1 MFLTKSIRRKMVF
14 GLGLVVVMLGA
25 LLTSGLWGLAS
36 LRAIIQD
43 ESLDAATASEVVASV
58 VRIRAVIPDAG
69 QRQSPTDPLPVF
81 DPDELYERIVDARA
95 IVVSYR
101 NRLNAPEL
109 RLQKA
114 AGWNPLGLIERRLA
128 EVQGVVELRKAL
140 SIPQLLF
147 ELDLLAVAAAD
158 LPELPGLHARLDAA
172 RDDYRTALTV
182 VWVSSAFVFFGLLA
196 LVVFGIRHVFRP
208 VNTLHQGARRVAQGD
223 FSYRVAIDSDDEM
236 GELAES
242 FNRMAE
248 RFQEIAE
255 NLEREVEERSRQLV
269 RSDRLASVGFLAAGV
284 AHEVNNPLTAIRWS
298 SESLESRLAELL
310 TDCPDDEVAVVQ
322 QYVAMIQ
329 SESERCQEIT
339 KKLLDF
345 SRSQDSH
352 KGRQDVVGI
361 IREVLSLITHMK
373 KFREARLEL
382 ISPDQCE
389 IEISGHEIKQ
399 VLLNLVANALDSTD
413 GKGTVTV
420 ELVEQVD
427 RVEIQITD
435 DGCGM
440 SAETI
445 DNLFQPFFTTKE
457 TGQGTGLGLSISD
470 RIVTDHGGRLSAASD
485 GPGKGS
491 TFTVRL
497 PVRQRTS
504 DAVNESSSYSTSVS
518 HSG

>member
-25 LLTSGLWGLAS
+25 LLGSGLWGLMS
-36 LRAIIQD
+36 LRAIIHD
-43 ESLDAATASEVVASV
+43 ASLDAATATEVVASV
-58 VRIRAVIPDAG
+58 SRIEAVIPETASS
-69 QRQSPTDPLPVF
+69 RSPTDPIPVF
-81 DPDELYERIVDARA
+81 DPNVLHERIVEARS
-95 IVVSYR
+95 VVASYR
-101 NRLNAPEL
+101 GRLDAPEL
-109 RLQKA
+109 RLQKTA
-114 AGWNPLGLIERRLA
+114 AWNPLGLIERRLSDL
-128 EVQGVVELRKAL
+128 QGAVELRLPLGIPAL
-140 SIPQLLF
+140 RA
-147 ELDLLAVAAAD
+147 ELRSLAAAAAD
-158 LPELPGLHARLDAA
+158 LPELPGLHSRLESARQ
-172 RDDYRTALTV
+172 DYQTAWTV
-182 VWVSSAFVFFGLLA
+182 VWVSSAFVFVGLLA
-196 LVVFGIRHVFRP
+196 LVVFGVRHVFRP

-223 FSYRVAIDSDDEM
+223 FSYRVAIDSHDEM

-248 RFQEIAE
+248 RFQEIAS
-255 NLEREVEERSRQLV
+255 NLEKEVEERSRQLV

-310 TDCPDDEVAVVQ
+310 KDCPDDEVVVVQ

-345 SRSQDSH
+345 SRNQDSQ
-352 KGRQDVVGI
+352 RVTQDVVSI

-382 ISPDQCE
+382 KAPDQCE
-389 IEISGHEIKQ
+389 LEISGHEIKQ

-413 GKGTVTV
+413 GTGRVTV

-427 RVEIQITD
+427 WIEIRITD

-440 SAETI
+440 TPETI
-445 DNLFQPFFTTKE
+445 ENLFQPFFTTKE
-457 TGQGTGLGLSISD
+457 TGKGTGLGLSISD
-470 RIVTDHGGRLSAASD
+470 RIVSDHGGRISASSD
-485 GPGKGS
+485 GPGTGS
-491 TFTVRL
+491 TFSIRL
-497 PVRQRTS
+497 PRRQRNS
-504 DAVNESSSYSTSVS
+504 DAHDESLVAPASLGRSA
-518 HSG
+518 

>member
-196 LVVFGIRHVFRP
+196 LVANVICLKMIEQHRHGEVHMR
-208 VNTLHQGARRVAQGD
+208 ASWI
-223 FSYRVAIDSDDEM
+223 FSKND
-236 GELAES
+236 
-242 FNRMAE
+242 
-248 RFQEIAE
+248 
-255 NLEREVEERSRQLV
+255 
-269 RSDRLASVGFLAAGV
+269 
-284 AHEVNNPLTAIRWS
+284 
-298 SESLESRLAELL
+298 
-310 TDCPDDEVAVVQ
+310 
-322 QYVAMIQ
+322 
-329 SESERCQEIT
+329 
-339 KKLLDF
+339 
-345 SRSQDSH
+345 
-352 KGRQDVVGI
+352 
-361 IREVLSLITHMK
+361 
-373 KFREARLEL
+373 
-382 ISPDQCE
+382 
-389 IEISGHEIKQ
+389 
-399 VLLNLVANALDSTD
+399 
-413 GKGTVTV
+413 
-420 ELVEQVD
+420 
-427 RVEIQITD
+427 
-435 DGCGM
+435 
-440 SAETI
+440 
-445 DNLFQPFFTTKE
+445 
-457 TGQGTGLGLSISD
+457 
-470 RIVTDHGGRLSAASD
+470 
-485 GPGKGS
+485 
-491 TFTVRL
+491 
-497 PVRQRTS
+497 
-504 DAVNESSSYSTSVS
+504 
-518 HSG
+518 